1 MKIDDDLAARARLIA
16 RGYRL
21 AVADGPSIRRC
32 RRLLGISQA
41 ELARA
46 MGVHPA
52 SLSRWETGWLTP
64 SPQRLWQARE
74 NMLRIVAE
82 RLRWAREEAERE
94 GGPR

>member
-1 MKIDDDLAARARLIA
+1 MNLTVR
-16 RGYRL
+16 
-21 AVADGPSIRRC
+21 DGPSIRRI

-64 SPQRLWQARE
+64 SSERLQQAE
-74 NMLRIVAE
+74 EHVIRILAE
-82 RLRWAREEAERE
+82 RVRQLKQEAEKE
-94 GGPR
+94 GDPS